1 MTRRRMTIKKTKR
14 TMMAR
19 KGKKMRTMT
28 TRERDSLTS
37 SNLQRGDCEEDAPHI
52 EHNKLQ
58 DEEQHCEQIIHLN
71 SIVQVERED
80 CADTVRL
87 SDVLRLTEAL
97 WVAEVDEDAAT
108 YIDSIA
114 SIVQAEVIGLT
125 RPSLSCSSAQ
135 PATRLWLALQPTVGP
150 QYPHSGYGSMF
161 NIMELKHQ

>member
-1 MTRRRMTIKKTKR
+1 MKKAKRR
-14 TMMAR
+14 MMAR
-19 KGKKMRTMT
+19 KGKKIRTMM

-37 SNLQRGDCEEDAPHI
+37 SNLQRGRTVRKMPPTSSTTSCRTRSST
-52 EHNKLQ
+52 
-58 DEEQHCEQIIHLN
+58 HCEQIIHLD

-80 CADTVRL
+80 CADAIRL
-87 SDVLRLTEAL
+87 LDVLRLAEAL
-97 WVAEVDEDAAT
+97 CVAEVDEDAAT